1 MCVFVTWDMSLGCL
15 LHLRC
20 HQWWEDCDLV
30 SLHTLLPGTI
40 IRRAQRGQGAHTEL
54 SLCHPGAERVYK
66 RRNTDGSSVSVV
78 KSSTTELRHVCR
90 YYPGGVT
97 ESRIW
102 RLIRGVAHHTLR
114 SLDPSS
120 AWGDGTTEYEEQD
133 TCPEYEITHRDEF
146 WGGFIKTK
154 HSYHGTLQIMGHLVS
169 VQSKYSVLCP
179 SVVWCILSFV

>member
-1 MCVFVTWDMSLGCL
+1 MCAITNLGVSCDLGTCPGAVCFTWGATSGRTVTWSSSTLSCL
-15 LHLRC
+15 RLSSAARK
-20 HQWWEDCDLV
+20 
-30 SLHTLLPGTI
+30 
-40 IRRAQRGQGAHTEL
+40 RGQGAHHRAL
-54 SLCHPGAERVYK
+54 PCHPGAERVYK

-120 AWGDGTTEYEEQD
+120 AWRDGTTEYARHLSRVWSYSQRW
-133 TCPEYEITHRDEF
+133 ILRRDSSRQN
-146 WGGFIKTK
+146 IP
-154 HSYHGTLQIMGHLVS
+154 IMGHY
-169 VQSKYSVLCP
+169 K
-179 SVVWCILSFV
+179 

>member
-1 MCVFVTWDMSLGCL
+1 MCVFVTWEHVLGLFALPEVPPVEGGLWPSLPT
-15 LHLRC
+15 HSPS
-20 HQWWEDCDLV
+20 WE
-30 SLHTLLPGTI
+30 SA
-40 IRRAQRGQGAHTEL
+40 RKRGQGAHHRAL
-54 SLCHPGAERVYK
+54 QHPGAERVYK

-120 AWGDGTTEYEEQD
+120 AWRDGTTEYEEETLVQSMKG
-133 TCPEYEITHRDEF
+133 THRDEF
-146 WGGFIKTK
+146 WGWIHQDKTFLAWDQG
-154 HSYHGTLQIMGHLVS
+154 SYTWVTRGHY
-169 VQSKYSVLCP
+169 K
-179 SVVWCILSFV
+179 